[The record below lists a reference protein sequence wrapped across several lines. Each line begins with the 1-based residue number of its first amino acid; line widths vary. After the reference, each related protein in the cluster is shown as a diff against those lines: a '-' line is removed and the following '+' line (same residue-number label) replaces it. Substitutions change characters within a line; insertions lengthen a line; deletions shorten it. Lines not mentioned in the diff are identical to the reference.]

1 MHDLSSADYA
11 VLILLKNEG
20 REISNTELN
29 RQYGITL
36 IGPACVRLNATPY
49 LESDT
54 TRRPYRHHL
63 TPDGRKL
70 LDEQLTIDS
79 DVVEPKAKRSPS
91 EKALWAALV
100 STFNR
105 QPVAGSSTI
114 EDRIRL
120 AYAELGAKPG
130 QWIGLAQLRPMLAG
144 VSRAEQDR
152 ALVRLLDSDDV
163 RLEPEPHR
171 HRLEDEDR
179 AAAVRIGGEE
189 RHKLA
194 IGVR

>member
-1 MHDLSSADYA
+1 MPDLSSADYA
-11 VLILLKNEG
+11 FLILLKNEG
-20 REISNTELN
+20 RQVSNTELN
-29 RQYGITL
+29 RQYGVTL
-36 IGPACVRLNATPY
+36 IGPACMRLNGTGY
-49 LESDT
+49 VDSDT

-63 TPDGRKL
+63 TEDGRKL
-70 LDEQLTIDS
+70 LDQQLSIDS
-79 DVVEPKAKRSPS
+79 DIVEPKAKRSPA

-105 QPVAGSSTI
+105 QSVTTSVSI
-114 EDRIRL
+114 EDRVRR
-120 AYAELGAKPG
+120 AYTELSAKPG
-130 QWIGLAQLRPMLAG
+130 QWIGLAQLRPLLAG

-152 ALVRLLDSDDV
+152 ALVRLLESDDV

-171 HRLEDEDR
+171 HRLGDEDR